1 MPGLKGHVNVR
12 MKQSACMCLE
22 FNECESVFGVV
33 EKGTYRPQYI
43 M

>member
-22 FNECESVFGVV
+22 FNECVSVCV
-33 EKGTYRPQYI
+33 
-43 M
+43 